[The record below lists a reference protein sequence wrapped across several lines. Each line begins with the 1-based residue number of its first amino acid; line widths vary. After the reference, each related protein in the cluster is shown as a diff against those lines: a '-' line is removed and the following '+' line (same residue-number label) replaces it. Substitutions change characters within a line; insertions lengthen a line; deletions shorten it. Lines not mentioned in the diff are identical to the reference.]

1 MTQPT
6 AGRGG
11 KSRIVIDVARV
22 QEEARLKKGRGFGRA
37 RRYLSVTALVAIGI
51 VLVLLIGSYAWWQS
65 YKKSPAYS
73 LALLVDAAQRDDL
86 QAVESLIDADKIAEG
101 FIPQVIE
108 KLAGANSSVPPAV
121 RAQLTNA
128 MPQLL
133 PRVREGVRDQIAASM
148 KSLSKSTSGS
158 VPFVVTALGMRTA
171 AEVREQGD
179 AASVTVKAGE
189 RPIELTMRREGERW
203 KVVTVK
209 DDQLAAD
216 ISARLASS
224 VPALTQPAQPQQNQP
239 RRKGGR

>member
-1 MTQPT
+1 M
-6 AGRGG
+6 
-11 KSRIVIDVARV
+11 
-22 QEEARLKKGRGFGRA
+22 
-37 RRYLSVTALVAIGI
+37 
-51 VLVLLIGSYAWWQS
+51 
-65 YKKSPAYS
+65 
-73 LALLVDAAQRDDL
+73 
-86 QAVESLIDADKIAEG
+86 VESLIDADKIAEG

-108 KLAGANSSVPPAV
+108 KLAGANSAVPPAA

-158 VPFVVTALGMRTA
+158 VPFVLTALGMRTA
-171 AEVREQGD
+171 ADVSEQGD
-179 AASVTVKAGE
+179 AAAVAVKVGE

-209 DDQLAAD
+209 DDQLASD
-216 ISARLASS
+216 ISARLAGS
-224 VPALTQPAQPQQNQP
+224 VPALAQPAQQQNPP

>member
-22 QEEARLKKGRGFGRA
+22 QEEARQKKGRGFGRA
-37 RRYLSVTALVAIGI
+37 RRYLSVTALVVIGI
-51 VLVLLIGSYAWWQS
+51 VLLLLIGSYAWWQS

-73 LALLVDAAQRDDL
+73 LALLVDAAQRDDM
-86 QAVESLIDADKIAEG
+86 QAVESLIDADQIADG
-101 FIPQVIE
+101 LKAQVIL
-108 KLAGANSSVPPAV
+108 KLSDANSNVPPAV

-179 AASVTVKAGE
+179 AAAVTVKAGD
-189 RPIELTMRREGERW
+189 RPIELTMRRDGERW

-224 VPALTQPAQPQQNQP
+224 VPALAQPAQQQQNQP